1 MRSDFDYILSRC
13 TRCSSFFC
21 HEHGSLTAMPAS
33 FPNKID
39 PLDWFIPNLWDA
51 LT

>member
-1 MRSDFDYILSRC
+1 MRSDFDYIQSHC
-13 TRCSSFFC
+13 TQSSFFFC
-21 HEHGSLTAMPAS
+21 HEPGSLAAMPAS
-33 FPNKID
+33 LPNKID